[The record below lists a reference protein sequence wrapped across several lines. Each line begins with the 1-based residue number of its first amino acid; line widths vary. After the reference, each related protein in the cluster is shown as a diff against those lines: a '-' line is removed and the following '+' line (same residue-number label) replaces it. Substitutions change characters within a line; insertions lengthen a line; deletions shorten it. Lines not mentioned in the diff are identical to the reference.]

1 MRLFRE
7 AWERL
12 RSLVDRER
20 EARELAEEIRFH
32 IERETEKNRA
42 AGMSPRE
49 ARRVAHLAF
58 GGVDRWTEAWR
69 EARGVSFVER
79 AARELRLAVR
89 RLAREPS
96 VSVPSFV
103 TIALGVGASTAV
115 FGLVHAILLEPLPY
129 PDADRLVEL
138 GHVTPLAGLE
148 RVGQSPGTYA
158 LYRAGSRAFEDIA
171 VYYENAVSVSVTDG
185 DVPERVRVALV
196 SPSFFRVVDVAPA
209 LGRWFTEEEGA
220 WDPEAPS
227 PVIISHDLW
236 VRRYGADPG
245 ILDRTVE
252 LNQTPRDVVGVMP
265 PHFGFPHAETDV
277 WYAEE
282 PEPSTGDLPR
292 DLFRSGVGR
301 LRADVDGAAASDEL
315 ARLLAGLAASPELS
329 AGGLR
334 PTVVALRD
342 RIVEDVRRPLLLLAL
357 TASFVLLVTFANVAG
372 LFLVRAERRAR
383 EVGVSRAL
391 GAGRGDLLG
400 RFATEG
406 LLLSLAAGA
415 FGASVARAGIVARFG
430 FASTELPRLQELAFD
445 GTTLAFAIALS
456 LASACVISGASLFR
470 SRRSAP
476 GSGSAASS
484 RAIGDRRW
492 WLVHRGLA
500 SVQVA
505 LSLALLVGSTVM
517 VESLVRLSRVHP
529 GFEPEAALSFDVNPP
544 ASRYQGYEAGATLH
558 RELRAR
564 LRGLPGVT
572 GVEAVAWLP
581 LTAVPGFSRE
591 HVAVFGDPAPDDA
604 PPATLNLVTPG
615 YFDVMGIPVLHGVA
629 FGDLAVGPDAPPV
642 VLSQRLA
649 RLLFGDVDPLGRRV
663 HLPGYERFLERQP
676 FTIAGVVGD
685 VPGERL
691 ADGAEPM
698 IYFPAVLE
706 AGAPA
711 EVTGAYPLVPGE
723 LTVVVRAATSPVDLV
738 PRIREVVG
746 ELDPKVPV
754 AGVGSLEDLLRAAT
768 ARTRLVTLLLTIA
781 AAASLGLGVT
791 GVYGIVAY
799 SVSRRTPEIGLRVAL
814 GATAK
819 QVQSLVLGQASRIA
833 AAGVAGG
840 WLAAYGLTRALRGQL
855 YEVTPTDPAAYAA
868 ATALLLA
875 VVLLAGWLPARKAG
889 RLDATEA
896 LRSE

>member
-1 MRLFRE
+1 MRLFGE
-7 AWERL
+7 VWERL

-49 ARRVAHLAF
+49 ARRIAHVAF

-69 EARGVSFVER
+69 EARGVAFIER
-79 AARELRLAVR
+79 AAREVRLAVR
-89 RLAREPS
+89 RFAREPS

-115 FGLVHAILLEPLPY
+115 FGLVHAVLIESLPY
-129 PDADRLVEL
+129 PDADRIVEL
-138 GHVTPLAGLE
+138 GHTTPLAGLE

-158 LYRAGSRAFEDIA
+158 HYRAGSRSFEDVA

-185 DVPERVRVALV
+185 DTPERVRVALV
-196 SPSFFRVVDVAPA
+196 SPSFFRVMDVPPA
-209 LGRWFTEEEGA
+209 LGRWFTEDEGA
-220 WDPEAPS
+220 WDPESPS
-227 PVIISHDLW
+227 PVIISHGLW

-245 ILDRTVE
+245 ILDRTIE
-252 LNQTPRDVVGVMP
+252 LNQRPRDVVGVMP
-265 PHFGFPHAETDV
+265 PRFGFPHAQTDV

-282 PEPSTGDLPR
+282 PVPSTDDLPR
-292 DLFRSGVGR
+292 DLFRWGLGR
-301 LRADVDGAAASDEL
+301 LRPDVDRAAARDEL
-315 ARLLAGLAASPELS
+315 TRLLGGLETSPDLS
-329 AGGLR
+329 ASGLR
-334 PTVVALRD
+334 PTVVSLRD

-383 EVGVSRAL
+383 EITMSLAL
-391 GAGRGDLLG
+391 GAGRGALFG
-400 RFATEG
+400 RFMTEG
-406 LLLSLAAGA
+406 LLLSLVAGA
-415 FGASVARAGIVARFG
+415 FGASVARAGMVARFG
-430 FASTELPRLQELAFD
+430 FASTELPRLHELAFD
-445 GTTLAFAIALS
+445 GPTATFAVALS
-456 LASACVISGASLFR
+456 LASACVVSGASMFR
-470 SRRSAP
+470 SRRLTP
-476 GSGSAASS
+476 GGGSATASH
-484 RAIGDRRW
+484 AIGDRRW
-492 WLVHRGLA
+492 ARVHRSLA

-505 LSLALLVGSTVM
+505 LSLALLVASTVM
-517 VESLVRLSRVHP
+517 LQSLVGLWRVHP
-529 GFEPEAALSFDVNPP
+529 GFEPGAAFSFDVNPP
-544 ASRYQGYEAGATLH
+544 ASAYRGYEAGANLH
-558 RELRAR
+558 RDLRAQ
-564 LRGLPGVT
+564 LRALPRVT

-591 HVAVFGDPAPDDA
+591 HVAVLGEPVPDEA

-615 YFDVMGIPVLHGVA
+615 YFDLMGIPMLHGLA
-629 FGDLAVGPDAPPV
+629 FGDPAAGPDAPPV

-649 RLLFGDVDPLGRRV
+649 RLLFGETDAIGRRV
-663 HLPGYERFLERQP
+663 HLPGYERFLDRQP

-691 ADGAEPM
+691 SDGAEPM

-706 AGAPA
+706 AGVPA
-711 EVTGAYPLVPGE
+711 EVTGAYPLLPGE
-723 LTVVVRAATSPVDLV
+723 LTVVVRAAAPPLELM
-738 PRIREVVG
+738 PRIRDVVR
-746 ELDPKVPV
+746 ELDSKIPV
-754 AGVGSLEDLLRAAT
+754 AGVGSLEDLLSAAT

-781 AAASLGLGVT
+781 AAASLALGVT

-799 SVSRRTPEIGLRVAL
+799 SVSRRTSEIGLRVAL

-819 QVQSLVLGQASRIA
+819 QIQSLVLGQASGIA

-840 WLAAYGLTRALRGQL
+840 WLAAYGLTRTLHGQL
-855 YEVTPTDPAAYAA
+855 YEVTPTDPVAYAA

-875 VVLLAGWLPARKAG
+875 VVLLASWLPARRAG

-896 LRSE
+896 LRTE